1 MSEDDRSIQSHAR
14 QTEALL
20 ARLWAAQAFAPGSLS
35 TSDGTAVEV
44 LFPGRPTAG
53 PGPDFRDAVVRLGCG
68 PPLTGDVELH
78 RRARDFTRHG
88 HTRDPAYGRVL
99 LHVVFQSD
107 GETATTL
114 AGGRRVP
121 VVVIAPTGAPGL
133 PWREPCAT
141 ATARLSAAAVRALLA
156 DAGRW
161 RLAEKTAA
169 LRAVIAR
176 DGAATALYRALA
188 VALGQKANTAPF
200 AELTARLPLAA
211 ALAVGDEE
219 PRAPRIRA
227 RLLHAA
233 GLDGALLAP
242 GPALP
247 WVVSGRPAA
256 HPARRIAALAV
267 LLDRLAR
274 PDLVAGARALVE
286 RAAQEGAGV
295 LLAALT
301 VTGKENGP
309 ALCGRARAVEVAI
322 NALLPWAAA
331 LAELDGGHAAAHAV
345 LQRAA
350 DLPAGAP
357 YGAIAHLARNL
368 RDGRGRTLLRSALD
382 QQGALALTQ
391 VWCTHGG
398 CGRCPLSP
406 PPRSLDP
413 ELATDELTDLEGR
426 SLTLQ

>member
-1 MSEDDRSIQSHAR
+1 MGEPIRPVRTHAPPP
-14 QTEALL
+14 EVLL
-20 ARLWAAQAFAPGSLS
+20 ARLWAAQAFAPHSLR
-35 TSDGTAVEV
+35 TLDGTPVAV
-44 LFPGRPTAG
+44 LFPGRPAAG
-53 PGPDFRDAVVRLGCG
+53 PGPDFRGAVVRLGDG

-78 RRARDFTRHG
+78 RHARDFARHG
-88 HTRDPAYGRVL
+88 HGGDPAYGRLV
-99 LHVVFQSD
+99 LHVVFHD
-107 GETATTL
+107 AGEPTTL

-121 VVVIAPTGAPGL
+121 VVVIEPSEPPGL

-141 ATARLSAAAVRALLA
+141 APTRLGAAAVRALLA
-156 DAGRW
+156 DAGLW
-161 RLAEKTAA
+161 RLAGKTAA
-169 LRAVIAR
+169 LRTAIER
-176 DGAATALYRALA
+176 YGAATALYRALA
-188 VALGQKANTAPF
+188 VALGQKANAAPF

-211 ALAVGDEE
+211 AIAPEDDA

-247 WVVSGRPAA
+247 WALGERPAA

-274 PDLVAGARALVE
+274 PGLVSGAEDLVE
-286 RAAQEGAGV
+286 RAQREGARV
-295 LLAALT
+295 LLDSLIVADAH
-301 VTGKENGP
+301 GP

-331 LAELDGGHAAAHAV
+331 RREGEGDRAAAEATV
-345 LQRAA
+345 RLAA
-350 DLPAGAP
+350 ALPAGEP
-357 YGAIAHLARNL
+357 YGAVAHLARNL

-382 QQGALALTQ
+382 QQGALALAQ
-391 VWCTHGG
+391 AWCTRGG

-406 PPRSLDP
+406 PPSLDP
-413 ELATDELTDLEGR
+413 QLAADELTDLQGR
-426 SLTLQ
+426 SLPLQ